1 MECGDSFREIRQ
13 NLRESVT
20 VSVFVL
26 SGSQLKATYSLEGPV
41 ASLDVD
47 SGIDLYTKAQEFAVD
62 RRNRRQLSFS
72 QEVDFEHLMDEIDD
86 DDEFVDDDDDDDEFD
101 DDKPINSND
110 PDAEKK
116 KRERRERQRKK
127 FLELKKKRD
136 KKQVETMKKLRQDGE
151 PILKTNK
158 APAAG
163 WYRMCVTS
171 NWNQVSNADASFR
184 ALFRRVFSC
193 TTTFAKLRINTIY

>member
-1 MECGDSFREIRQ
+1 MGCGDFFHEIRQ

-86 DDEFVDDDDDDDEFD
+86 DDEFIDDDDDDDEFD
-101 DDKPINSND
+101 DDKPIESND

-171 NWNQVSNADASFR
+171 NWNQVSKSIFVQQHLPSYDQRNV
-184 ALFRRVFSC
+184 LTC
-193 TTTFAKLRINTIY
+193 Y